1 MDSSNSEKLGRQRMC
16 EENNHARIYDDPQDG
31 GEDCYCGRMKITRE
45 IEEIIHKFNP
55 AIDGTGLS
63 IYKYLQDNYII

>member
-1 MDSSNSEKLGRQRMC
+1 MDSSDSEKLGRGRMC
-16 EENNHARIYDDPQDG
+16 KENNHAIIDSDPN
-31 GEDCYCGRMKITRE
+31 DCHCGRARITRE

-55 AIDGTGLS
+55 AIEGTGLS